1 MLIGILT
8 RNPNGWAS
16 SRLAKAIE
24 LLGHRALPFR
34 FRDIV
39 AHINGGLFKAIVDG
53 LDIVKE
59 ISAIIVRPIGRC
71 SLEWAIFRMDLL
83 YALQDYG
90 VTIVNKPQA
99 IERCVDKFRA
109 LHLLQLHG
117 IPVPETIVTENA
129 SLAYRHLNHLKS
141 REVVVKPIFGSR
153 GHGSTKIV
161 LSDRDVLWEVFHA
174 MAFTRHVLYVQK
186 FLRHG
191 GMDIRTLVVGERVA
205 ASMYRVAPKG
215 MWKTNVSQGGQPLP
229 IERLSPEI
237 EDMAIKSAKAV
248 ECDVAGVD
256 IAVADGKPY
265 VLEINSQPGWRG
277 LQTITDK
284 DIALEIARYVIEK
297 AKK

>member
-1 MLIGILT
+1 MIGILT
-8 RNPNGWAS
+8 RNPSGWAS

-24 LLGHRALPFR
+24 LLGHRVFPFR
-34 FRDIV
+34 FRDVV
-39 AHINGGLFKAIVDG
+39 AHIDGGSFRVVVNGMDV
-53 LDIVKE
+53 VRE
-59 ISAIIVRPIGRC
+59 VSAIIVRPIGRC

-83 YALQDYG
+83 YALQDHG
-90 VTIVNKPQA
+90 LTIVNKPQA

-109 LHLLQLHG
+109 LYLLQLHG

-129 SLAYRHLNHLKS
+129 SLAHRYLDHFKNG
-141 REVVVKPIFGSR
+141 EVVVKPIFGSR
-153 GHGSTKIV
+153 GHGSTRIV

-174 MAFTRHVLYVQK
+174 MTFTRHVLYVQR

-191 GMDIRTLVVGERVA
+191 GVDIRALVVGDRVV
-205 ASMYRVAPKG
+205 ASMYRIAPRG

-229 IERLSPEI
+229 IEKLSPDI
-237 EDMAIKSAKAV
+237 EDIAVRSAKAV

-256 IAVADGKPY
+256 IAVVDGRPY

-277 LQTITDK
+277 LQSVTAK
-284 DIALEIARYVIEK
+284 DIAMEIVRYVVEK

>member
-8 RNPNGWAS
+8 QNPNGWAS
-16 SRLAKAIE
+16 SRLIKAIE
-24 LLGHRALPFR
+24 LLGHRAFPFR
-34 FRDIV
+34 FRDV
-39 AHINGGLFKAIVDG
+39 VVHIDDGLFKVIVNG
-53 LDIVKE
+53 LDIVRE
-59 ISAIIVRPIGRC
+59 INAIIVRPIGRC

-90 VTIVNKPQA
+90 LTIVNKPQA

-109 LHLLQLHG
+109 LYLLQLRE

-129 SLAYRHLNHLKS
+129 ALAHEYSKRLRN

-161 LSDRDVLWEVFHA
+161 LSDRDVLWEVLHA
-174 MAFTRHVLYVQK
+174 MAFTKHVLYVQK

-191 GMDIRTLVVGERVA
+191 GMDIRVLVIGDRVI
-205 ASMYRVAPKG
+205 ASMYRVAPRG
-215 MWKTNVSQGGQPLP
+215 MWKTNVAQGAQPLA

-237 EDMAIKSAKAV
+237 EDIAIRSARAV

-256 IAVADGKPY
+256 IAVADGRPY

-277 LQTITDK
+277 LQSTTER
-284 DIALEIARYVIEK
+284 DIALEIVKYVIEK